1 MDSVIPLKSILT
13 LHFKK
18 SYNFYKYR
26 LSAVELNVRVP
37 QYSTV
42 GMPTPG
48 FPVWPGRKL
57 DFPPY
62 VAVSWIIIFIY
73 L

>member
-1 MDSVIPLKSILT
+1 MDSIILLKSILT
-13 LHFKK
+13 LNFKK
-18 SYNFYKYR
+18 SYNFYKYG
-26 LSAVELNVRVP
+26 LSAVEL
-37 QYSTV
+37 YSTV

-48 FPVWPGRKL
+48 FPLWPGRKL